1 MRALH
6 KISSAQA
13 SSTKD
18 RDSVMTRF
26 SDRAFS
32 YRGGRTPT
40 RKEGAKGGA
49 AAASAAPRLP
59 ASSCCNKAAHSGPSV
74 CRRVRDPACF
84 ATPLL
89 WARPSTGSP
98 GRPAA
103 CCCCLARGSP
113 LGAKQV
119 IRPAL
124 RHARTDN
131 CAPCAPIRLAS
142 RGGTA
147 GACCS
152 GRCALCAYCLQRTRL
167 RGLHLG
173 TAGQLA
179 CTADTHSLLLLAH
192 YFGANYRLLRRHHRV
207 SSLGSDIAFE
217 EQNSRRLIHHV
228 QRQEI

>member
-18 RDSVMTRF
+18 RDLVMTRF
-26 SDRAFS
+26 SDRALVILEANS
-32 YRGGRTPT
+32 DAQE
-40 RKEGAKGGA
+40 EGAKGGA

-89 WARPSTGSP
+89 CARPLGPGLRAAAALGGGS
-98 GRPAA
+98 
-103 CCCCLARGSP
+103 L

-147 GACCS
+147 GVCCS

-192 YFGANYRLLRRHHRV
+192 HSGANYRLLRRHHRV
-207 SSLGSDIAFE
+207 FSLGSDIAFE

>member
-18 RDSVMTRF
+18 RDLVMTRF
-26 SDRAFS
+26 SDRALVILEANS
-32 YRGGRTPT
+32 DAQE
-40 RKEGAKGGA
+40 EGAKGGA

-113 LGAKQV
+113 LGAKQYIHTYV
-119 IRPAL
+119 YVYVYAYIR
-124 RHARTDN
+124 
-131 CAPCAPIRLAS
+131 I
-142 RGGTA
+142 
-147 GACCS
+147 
-152 GRCALCAYCLQRTRL
+152 
-167 RGLHLG
+167 
-173 TAGQLA
+173 
-179 CTADTHSLLLLAH
+179 CT
-192 YFGANYRLLRRHHRV
+192 
-207 SSLGSDIAFE
+207 
-217 EQNSRRLIHHV
+217 
-228 QRQEI
+228 